1 MVNYMKL
8 IKETI
13 QQHPEINPLVI
24 ADVLQGSKD
33 WLEGSYNSEYD
44 DYVKRQYEYLV
55 KFSELGSLLW
65 GSFGI
70 SMITFKYLF

>member
-24 ADVLQGSKD
+24 ADVLQRSKD
-33 WLEGSYNSEYD
+33 WLDGSYNSEHD
-44 DYVKRQYEYLV
+44 DYIKRQYEYLV
-55 KFSELGSLLW
+55 KF
-65 GSFGI
+65 I
-70 SMITFKYLF
+70 

>member
-24 ADVLQGSKD
+24 ADVLQRSKD

-55 KFSELGSLLW
+55 KF
-65 GSFGI
+65 I
-70 SMITFKYLF
+70 